1 MNEKDFI
8 REAGAQQGLIRK
20 IASLYAADAEE
31 RKDLCQEIMY
41 QAWKARDSFRGE
53 SKFSTWLYRI
63 ALNTVFSIKR
73 KTNRV
78 EYHEQFSASMI
89 PAVNENASE
98 RMEVQALFRAIRSL
112 TETDRALISLHLDGY
127 SNTEIASIMG
137 ISANHT
143 GVKLYRIKNELKQK
157 LQS

>member
-8 REAGAQQGLIRK
+8 REVGAQQGLIRK
-20 IASLYAADAEE
+20 IAALYASDAEE
-31 RKDLCQEIMY
+31 RKDLCQEIIY
-41 QAWKARDSFRGE
+41 QAWKARESFRGE
-53 SKFSTWLYRI
+53 AKFSTWLYRI

-78 EYHEQFSASMI
+78 EYHESYTAGII
-89 PAVNENASE
+89 PAVSESASE
-98 RMEVQALFRAIRSL
+98 RLEVQALFAAIRSL

-137 ISANHT
+137 ISANHA
-143 GVKLYRIKNELKQK
+143 GVKLYRIKK
-157 LQS
+157 